1 MCTGNMAQI
10 RRIKEEHRKNLIMGL
25 VLKCITIYIGNIDQ
39 IRPIREDCSNN
50 QIMWLAKQC
59 AEIFL

>member
-50 QIMWLAKQC
+50 QIM
-59 AEIFL
+59 